1 MKKII
6 IFVFVILL
14 LTGGLHAQ
22 VKGEVPLKLTT
33 MKKYLS
39 LGEQTIRQDNF
50 FNDLSSYLCTSINFN
65 EGAEKYQKNNAIKE
79 YLELANQ
86 FLAEF
91 RPAIKNDTLLL
102 DIKDQEHKTIASR
115 FFTYFGASLD
125 PSLIIKELDVNMLY
139 VRRRLLLTA
148 MGYNIYEINASLN
161 SKSISIDMKPDIFVL
176 PDRIK
181 NITTSVFW
189 GVLLNNK
196 KFLLYQ
202 CALANMDQETIAFV
216 EQDKNIFQYLNET
229 EAINLY
235 LVSDALWIEEAKLHY
250 PGGSE
255 FMNLWLKGVGAAD
268 DKHFLLNIIE
278 DKNKRWRYLFKV
290 LSRFDDNT
298 VSKILDNS
306 PKLIDRISQWSIS
319 QTYERK
325 IDAGQIVKDDIFDM
339 LWVLFVMDEGSHLDV
354 AEKIIRQGYQESSTN
369 KLDLATLLA
378 LSSHK
383 KETEFK
389 DAPISQILHIY
400 AFFKTHNFPVNQQM
414 IESLKEL
421 ILDYHNAMHYLQDIN
436 FTDPELLPA
445 FHHLVVSL
453 QKMSSADQTTVMRI
467 FQSDLEFL
475 SILSRNELAT
485 PDMLNQLMKKLIS
498 TTSKEYQIHFLEWFY
513 NELFPYLTSEA
524 FKDSSYPIDDPLMF
538 LMKSNKGREDIE
550 LDAIMY
556 NYQPAM
562 QSVQDVSKIQTL
574 QSLLFM
580 SSVTELWNDVQS
592 FQHFLND
599 KKIEPAKE
607 SLLKIIQILNAYKP
621 LEFPVAIS
629 PDFQK
634 SFLGKK
640 ELEAVKRKCEEFQ
653 KINDN
658 EFYKK
663 TQKLLP
669 DLKNMLAKIAGET
682 MIGYVYCGAVMNTD
696 SLFYY
701 EKNMMREHQ
710 FVYDSTLATL
720 SILSSGTWMN
730 TYFSSSSAIGQH
742 FVNSAYGI
750 KFLLPGREA
759 QALVFAEGSHILN
772 DNIFTF
778 SFASLVIS
786 DWRNYSEQQLIT
798 NAFSL
803 FDSILSRAHNDAHLK
818 SILLHESR
826 YVIGS
831 QRTALFMKAIA
842 SNEDIDSIVT
852 PSDKLFILKR
862 MSVLESEQKE
872 FLTNEFKQ
880 LFTERALHF
889 TSFYLSHSLQD
900 SFFLCPSYETMA
912 EIDPVYLSERLIDTK
927 IALMYQLEKISLP
940 HVLLNALLAKAERMI
955 YTHLYQDDYY
965 DWKGYLLLVNSINEN
980 SVTEWIEELKT
991 DGVII
996 LK

>member
-14 LTGGLHAQ
+14 LAGGLHAQ

-39 LGEQTIRQDNF
+39 LGEQTIKQDNF
-50 FNDLSSYLCTSINFN
+50 FDELSSYLCTSINFN
-65 EGAEKYQKNNAIKE
+65 EGAEKYKKNNAIKE

-91 RPAIKNDTLLL
+91 RPVIKNDTLLL
-102 DIKDQEHKTIASR
+102 DIKDQEHRTTASK
-115 FFTYFGASLD
+115 FFTYFGVSLD
-125 PSLIIKELDVNMLY
+125 SNYVIKELDVNMLY

-161 SKSISIDMKPDIFVL
+161 SKSISLDMKPDIFLL

-202 CALANMDQETIAFV
+202 CALANMDQNTIAFV

-235 LVSDALWIEEAKLHY
+235 LVSDALWVEDAKLHY

-255 FMNLWLKGVGAAD
+255 FRNLWLRGVGAAD
-268 DKHFLLNIIE
+268 DEHFLLNIIE

-290 LSRFDDNT
+290 LSRFGDNI
-298 VSKILDNS
+298 VDKILDNS
-306 PKLIDRISQWSIS
+306 PQLIDRITQWSIS
-319 QTYERK
+319 QSYERK

-339 LWVLFVMDEGSHLDV
+339 LWVLFVVDEGSHLDL
-354 AEKIIRQGYQESSTN
+354 AEKIIRQSYLESSTI
-369 KLDLATLLA
+369 KLNLATLLA
-378 LSSHK
+378 LSSRK

-389 DAPISQILHIY
+389 DSPISQILHIY
-400 AFFKTHNFPVNQQM
+400 AFFKTHNFSVNQQM
-414 IESLKEL
+414 MESLKEL
-421 ILDYHNAMHYLQDIN
+421 TLDYHNTVHYLQDIK

-445 FHHLVVSL
+445 FHHLVVAL
-453 QKMSSADQTTVMRI
+453 GKMNNADQTIVMRI
-467 FQSDLEFL
+467 FQSNLEFL
-475 SILSRNELAT
+475 SILSRNELAA
-485 PDMLNQLMKKLIS
+485 PDTLNQLMKKLIS
-498 TTSKEYQIHFLEWFY
+498 TPSKEYQMHFLEWFY
-513 NELFPYLTSEA
+513 NELFPYLTREA
-524 FKDSSYPIDDPLMF
+524 FKDASYPIDDPLMF
-538 LMKSNKGREDIE
+538 LMKSNKGRKDIE
-550 LDAIMY
+550 LDAITY

-562 QSVQDVSKIQTL
+562 QSVQDVRKIQTL
-574 QSLLFM
+574 QNLLFM
-580 SSVTELWNDVQS
+580 SSVAELWNDVQS

-599 KKIEPAKE
+599 KKMEPAKE
-607 SLLKIIQILNAYKP
+607 SLLKIMQILNGYKP
-621 LEFPVAIS
+621 LEFLVAIS

-640 ELEAVKRKCEEFQ
+640 ELEAVKRQCEELQ
-653 KINDN
+653 KIKDN
-658 EFYKK
+658 KFYKK
-663 TQKLLP
+663 AQKILQ
-669 DLKNMLAKIAGET
+669 DLNSVLAKISGET
-682 MIGYVYCGAVMNTD
+682 MIGYVYCGAIINTD

-701 EKNMMREHQ
+701 EKNMTREHQ

-720 SILSSGTWMN
+720 SMLSSGTWMN
-730 TYFSSSSAIGQH
+730 TYFSTSSAIGQH
-742 FVNSAYGI
+742 FVNSVYGI

-772 DNIFTF
+772 DNISAI

-786 DWRNYSEQQLIT
+786 DWRNYSERQLIT

-803 FDSILSRAHNDAHLK
+803 FDSILSRARNDAHLK
-818 SILLHESR
+818 RILLHEGR
-826 YVIGS
+826 YVIGN
-831 QRTALFMKAIA
+831 QRTALLIKAIA
-842 SNEDIDSIVT
+842 SGENIDSFIT

-862 MSVLESEQKE
+862 MSVLESEQKD
-872 FLTNEFKQ
+872 FMTNEIKL
-880 LFTERALHF
+880 LFTERALRF

-900 SFFLCPSYETMA
+900 SFFLYPSYETMA
-912 EIDPVYLSERLIDTK
+912 EIDPAFLSERLIDTR
-927 IALMYQLEKISLP
+927 IALMYQLDKTSLP
-940 HVLLNALLAKAERMI
+940 YVLLNALRAKAERMI
-955 YTHLYQDDYY
+955 YTHLHQDDYY

-980 SVTEWIEELKT
+980 SITEWIEELKT